1 MTGETVKDEL
11 EMPPISKTEE
21 KPEAEDGDGDGSE
34 EENDKVQEV

>member
-21 KPEAEDGDGDGSE
+21 KPEADDAEGDDS